1 MAQKFKFKLDG
12 LLKVR
17 EFKEKKIKLELGDI
31 LKEIEHAKGI
41 IAKAQQD
48 IEDCYEAQEAF
59 VAEPA
64 AGRMVQFFPQYIQ
77 SRREEQK
84 IQENILYSLNRKY
97 QEKIKELAHAK
108 GEVKVIDNL
117 KDKQQLEFNK
127 KKEKKLQE
135 GIDELTIIKKHRENK
150 L

>member
-31 LKEIEHAKGI
+31 LKEIEHAKAT

>member
-17 EFKEKKIKLELGDI
+17 EFKEKRIKLELGEI
-31 LKEIEHAKGI
+31 LKEIEEAKAT

-48 IEDCYEAQEAF
+48 IEECYEAQEAF
-59 VAEPA
+59 VSEPA

-77 SRREEQK
+77 SRRDEQK

-97 QEKIKELAHAK
+97 QEKIKELAQAK

-127 KKEKKLQE
+127 KREKKFQE
-135 GIDELTIIKKHRENK
+135 NIDELTIIKKHRENK
-150 L
+150 V